1 MMSQL
6 GYEVECASDGAEAIE
21 LFTRARASGRGF
33 AGVLLDLT
41 VPGRMGGK
49 EAAVE
54 LRKIDPS
61 AKLVVSSGYADI
73 PILSEFQTYGFDDV
87 IRKPYTLAELSDVL
101 TRVIGTNLTEVKTIP
116 RSSEEGDERYLLKAP
131 LPAVWDKA
139 GGERVS
145 VILPAGAVLKS
156 SSQRS
161 TTLLGMVGV
170 YWKGRHYSVY
180 PKDLFQKAERVSTA

>member
-1 MMSQL
+1 L
-6 GYEVECASDGAEAIE
+6 
-21 LFTRARASGRGF
+21 
-33 AGVLLDLT
+33 
-41 VPGRMGGK
+41 
-49 EAAVE
+49 
-54 LRKIDPS
+54 
-61 AKLVVSSGYADI
+61 
-73 PILSEFQTYGFDDV
+73 
-87 IRKPYTLAELSDVL
+87 
-101 TRVIGTNLTEVKTIP
+101 
-116 RSSEEGDERYLLKAP
+116 
-131 LPAVWDKA
+131 WDKA